1 MSAMVL
7 YTQQSRTR
15 SAPTHTIFYFVAQE
29 KSMNNADTPNEN
41 PVLLLVDDDEI
52 YCEVLSDALTKRNYA
67 VFSAHNLATALQL
80 ARDIEPEY
88 AVVDLRIGAESGL
101 QLVKQLA
108 ELDDNTRIVML
119 TGFASVTT
127 AVESIKLGAVHY
139 LTKPATADEVVAAL
153 HRDEGDASVEPS
165 EQPLSVKRLEWEHL
179 QKVLSEHKGNISA
192 AARALNMHRRTLQRK
207 LAKRPVKE

>member
-1 MSAMVL
+1 MSN
-7 YTQQSRTR
+7 
-15 SAPTHTIFYFVAQE
+15 E
-29 KSMNNADTPNEN
+29 DTPNES

-52 YCEVLSDALTKRNYA
+52 YCEVLSDALRKRNYA
-67 VFSAHNLATALQL
+67 VSSAHNLATALQL